1 MKSLQKLTFV
11 ATIFLIFAAIPSF
24 AQLDGEVKFEAPFPF
39 YAGDAKLPAGSYTIT
54 NVDNSEA
61 YFQLRSADGT
71 RTAFVQYMPAD
82 TVTAPAK
89 NEITF
94 SKYGDAEFLSL
105 ISVEGQTTQLQVLK
119 STAAQKIAANG
130 AAEKQSSEAK
140 SGN

>member
-1 MKSLQKLTFV
+1 
-11 ATIFLIFAAIPSF
+11 
-24 AQLDGEVKFEAPFPF
+24 
-39 YAGDAKLPAGSYTIT
+39 
-54 NVDNSEA
+54 
-61 YFQLRSADGT
+61 
-71 RTAFVQYMPAD
+71 MPAD

-119 STAAQKIAANG
+119 SAAAQKIAANA